1 MVLSSPLT
9 PAAAGFHMPA
19 EWAPHARSW
28 MAWPCR
34 VDLWNGREEAARQAF
49 AAVAKAIA
57 RFEPLTMLAR
67 AEDAEAARQ
76 ACGPAVEIMSMP
88 LDDSWVRDSG
98 PTFLVGKAGGV
109 AGAAWRFNAWG
120 GKFPPYD
127 QDAEL
132 AGRVLDRLGLPAFK
146 APFVLEGGSIHTDGE
161 GTLLT
166 TEQCLLNPN
175 RNPELGRDEIE
186 RLLMAWLGVRKVI
199 WLGEGLENDH
209 TDGHV
214 DDITCFARP
223 GTVITATCDDPADA
237 NYRVLKDNLDR
248 LRRARDAR
256 GRALEIIELPLPAR
270 RMTAAGRLVLTY
282 VNFYLTNG
290 AVVAPSFD
298 DPLDARAAEIL
309 VQAFPDREI
318 VQVPALDI
326 LEGGGGIHCIT
337 QQQPAGP
344 AALIPETT

>member
-1 MVLSSPLT
+1 MALT

-34 VDLWNGREEAARQAF
+34 LDLWNGREAEARAAF
-49 AAVAKAIA
+49 AAVAQAIA

-67 AEDAEAARQ
+67 PEDAVGAAA
-76 ACGPAVEIMSMP
+76 ACGPKVEIMQAP

-98 PTFLVGKAGGV
+98 PTFLVNNDGAV

-127 QDAEL
+127 EDAKL
-132 AGRVLDRLGLPAFK
+132 AGRVLERLGMHAFK

-161 GTLLT
+161 GTLIT

-175 RNPELGRDEIE
+175 RNPHLSRAEIE
-186 RLLMAWLGVRKVI
+186 QALKHWLGVHTVI
-199 WLGEGLENDH
+199 WLGQGLENDH

-223 GTVITATCDDPADA
+223 GAVITATCDDPADF
-237 NYRVLKDNLDR
+237 NYRVLNDNIDR
-248 LRRARDAR
+248 LRQARDAK
-256 GRALEIIELPLPAR
+256 GRSLEIIPLPLPAR
-270 RMTAAGRLVLTY
+270 RETAAGRLVLTY
-282 VNFYLTNG
+282 VNFYLANG
-290 AVVAPSFD
+290 AVIMPSFD
-298 DPLDARAAEIL
+298 DPMDGQAAEIL
-309 VQAFPDREI
+309 ARAFPDRAI
-318 VQVPALDI
+318 VQVSALDI

-337 QQQPAGP
+337 QQQPAGRP
-344 AALIPETT
+344 AALEGT

>member
-1 MVLSSPLT
+1 MPPSTSLT

-34 VDLWNGREEAARQAF
+34 TDLWNGREAEAKAAF
-49 AAVAKAIA
+49 AAVARAIA
-57 RFEPLTMLAR
+57 GFEPISMLAR
-67 AEDAEAARQ
+67 PEDVEAARS
-76 ACGPAVEIMSMP
+76 ACGSSVEIVPMP

-98 PTFLVGKAGGV
+98 PTFLVDASGHV

-127 QDAEL
+127 QDAKL
-132 AGRVLDRLGLPAFK
+132 AGRILATQGMAAFE
-146 APFVLEGGSIHTDGE
+146 APFVLEGGSIHTDGD
-161 GTLLT
+161 GTLVT

-175 RNPELGRDEIE
+175 RNPHLTKPEIE
-186 RLLMAWLGVRKVI
+186 RALMEWLGVRKVI

-223 GTVITATCDDPADA
+223 GAVITATCDDPADA
-237 NYRVLKDNLDR
+237 NYRPLTDNIER
-248 LRRARDAR
+248 LRKARDAQ
-256 GRALEIIELPLPAR
+256 GRTLEIIGLPLPAR
-270 RMTAAGRLVLTY
+270 RMTDAGRLVLTY

-290 AVVAPSFD
+290 GVVVPSFD
-298 DPLDARAAEIL
+298 DPLDAEAAEIL
-309 VQAFPDREI
+309 SRAFPGRRV

-344 AALIPETT
+344 AALVPEAK

>member
-1 MVLSSPLT
+1 MVPSPLLT
-9 PAAAGFHMPA
+9 PAEAGFHMPA
-19 EWAPHARSW
+19 EWAPHARTW

-34 VDLWNGREEAARQAF
+34 LDLWNGREPEAQRAF
-49 AAVAKAIA
+49 AAVAQAIA

-67 AEDAEAARQ
+67 PQDEAAARQ
-76 ACGPAVEIMSMP
+76 ACGPTVEIMPMP

-98 PTFLVGKAGGV
+98 PSFLVDASGGI

-120 GKFPPYD
+120 GKFPPFD

-132 AGRVLDRLGLPAFK
+132 AGRILDRLGMRAFK

-161 GTLLT
+161 GTLIT

-175 RNPELGRDEIE
+175 RNPQLGRDEIE
-186 RLLMAWLGVRKVI
+186 HLLMAWLGVRRVI

-214 DDITCFARP
+214 DDIACFARP
-223 GTVITATCDDPADA
+223 GTIIAASCDDPADA
-237 NYRVLKDNLDR
+237 NYRRLRDNLDR
-248 LRRARDAR
+248 LRRARDAE
-256 GRALEIIELPLPAR
+256 GRALDIIELPLPAR

-282 VNFYLTNG
+282 VNFYLANG
-290 AVVAPSFD
+290 AVVMPSFD
-298 DPLDARAAEIL
+298 DPLDGRAAEIL
-309 VQAFPDREI
+309 ARAFPDRAI
-318 VQVPALDI
+318 VPVPALDI

-344 AALIPETT
+344 AALVPEAT